1 MIAPLDQASPKAARR
16 RGRLRRARRLV
27 ASTLFE
33 PHVDLGRDIPPIAVW
48 RAWAFTGWLLIVT
61 GIYLATMLGWF

>member
-1 MIAPLDQASPKAARR
+1 MIAPLDQASSKAARR
-16 RGRLRRARRLV
+16 RGRLHRAHRLV

-33 PHVDLGRDIPPIAVW
+33 RHVDSSRDVPPIAAW
-48 RAWAFTGWLLIVT
+48 RAWAFTGWVLVVT